1 MRFFISFALM
11 FAAFMGGMWLSE
23 HFGLELWQTYFLVVA
38 LVVLTIPV
46 EWTVF
51 KVMKLDRV
59 KDPTSKE

>member
-1 MRFFISFALM
+1 
-11 FAAFMGGMWLSE
+11 MGGMWLSE

-51 KVMKLDRV
+51 KAMKLDRV